1 MYLYNNHM
9 DAAVNLP
16 TSRSLVATKAISL
29 PRRKAFAELAKSLP
43 MNDLGLPK
51 FLYRT
56 DMIPGD
62 IFERRQSDREEILT
76 AALIPVEYGEG
87 FPALEDG
94 QPIWSQ
100 LPFESPEAYRIFT
113 YYLKEG
119 LEEGVR
125 LVENISL
132 DLKAEMPILMDF
144 FHLYYWKIRS
154 KAYDQFITIVHEKK
168 RLRRLMQCDN
178 DHYILADNL
187 LKKCSDYFNAIEWET
202 IDPAVVARMMPQL
215 MEIQRKSSGE
225 KQFGENPTPQS
236 VEVILR
242 QMTRTD
248 HAHQESQDAERA
260 STLDVLLSN
269 PDAAAAAQEL
279 IIKLGGKV
287 HD

>member
-1 MYLYNNHM
+1 M
-9 DAAVNLP
+9 DAAVSLP
-16 TSRSLVATKAISL
+16 TSRSLVATKTVAL
-29 PRRKAFAELAKSLP
+29 PRRKAFAELVKGLP

-62 IFERRQSDREEILT
+62 IFHRAQSDREEILT
-76 AALIPVEYGEG
+76 AALMQVEYSEG

-125 LVENISL
+125 LVENIAL
-132 DLKAEMPILMDF
+132 DLKAEMPVLMDF
-144 FHLYYWKIRS
+144 FHLYYWKIRA

-178 DHYILADNL
+178 DHYIMADTL
-187 LKKCSDYFNAIEWET
+187 LKKCADYFDNIEWET

-279 IIKLGGKV
+279 IIKLGGKT